1 MLLGAGCF
9 FSYGQLQFLSILL
22 CVEAALGHFSPWR
35 QTCST
40 NFLELLCFHT
50 LIILLVLEKQVCCSW
65 QPVSCQLCFLH
76 AGVMPCTT
84 VIFHVVY
91 DMQWFKKKKAK
102 PNQNTTSNHHHIY
115 NLVCITSCSN
125 CIRFHWVIFNH
136 FPSKAYKEFS
146 SVGSFQPG
154 SLLPLQD
161 ACVIQ
166 ILQSGRCSET
176 SCAVQVS
183 KNFLTHL
190 LKVLP
195 PFLPPFKFLM
205 LPCYLPLEFCCW
217 GL

>member
-1 MLLGAGCF
+1 M
-9 FSYGQLQFLSILL
+9 FSYFDYSVGVRKASLLFMTACQLPALL
-22 CVEAALGHFSPWR
+22 PSCWCNAMYHSHFS
-35 QTCST
+35 CS
-40 NFLELLCFHT
+40 
-50 LIILLVLEKQVCCSW
+50 IRYAVIL
-65 QPVSCQLCFLH
+65 
-76 AGVMPCTT
+76 
-84 VIFHVVY
+84 
-91 DMQWFKKKKAK
+91 KKKAK
-102 PNQNTTSNHHHIY
+102 PNQNTMSNHHHIY
-115 NLVCITSCSN
+115 HLVCITSCSN

-166 ILQSGRCSET
+166 MLQSGRCSET